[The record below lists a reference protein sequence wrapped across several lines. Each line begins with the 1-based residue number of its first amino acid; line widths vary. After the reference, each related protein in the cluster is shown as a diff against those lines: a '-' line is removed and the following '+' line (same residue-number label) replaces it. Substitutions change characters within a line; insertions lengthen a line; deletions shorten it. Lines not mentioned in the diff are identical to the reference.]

1 MLDFQPPKKD
11 QTKNWQPS
19 TLVLLKCLAA
29 FSVLGCLLGSVGA
42 ALSGPSRIMTLTT
55 MER

>member
-1 MLDFQPPKKD
+1 MLDFHAPKKH
-11 QTKNWQPS
+11 QTKSWQPS
-19 TLVLLKCLAA
+19 TLLLKCLAA
-29 FSVLGCLLGSVGA
+29 FSVLGCLLGIVGA

>member
-11 QTKNWQPS
+11 QTKKQPS
-19 TLVLLKCLAA
+19 TLLLKCLAA
-29 FSVLGCLLGSVGA
+29 FSVLGCLLGIVGA